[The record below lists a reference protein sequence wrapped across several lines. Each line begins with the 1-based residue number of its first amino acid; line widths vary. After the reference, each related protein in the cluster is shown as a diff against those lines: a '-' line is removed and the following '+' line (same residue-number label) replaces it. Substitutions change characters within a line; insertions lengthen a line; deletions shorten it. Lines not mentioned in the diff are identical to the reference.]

1 MTISDLKNKIIAAQ
15 GVAKQVKIVRV
26 YMQVTE
32 STEESGKNI
41 LYTVFFERNIFQTNI
56 FMISSEIWPKIS
68 LDPEEVSLK
77 KISNHSN
84 IV

>member
-1 MTISDLKNKIIAAQ
+1 MSKQIAKKAETSKSIKLGSKMTISDLKNKIIAAQ

-41 LYTVFFERNIFQTNI
+41 LYTVF
-56 FMISSEIWPKIS
+56 
-68 LDPEEVSLK
+68 L
-77 KISNHSN
+77 
-84 IV
+84 